1 MRGGWEPSYPLL
13 IKTEGAYSVLE
24 VVNPTTGEVEY
35 TSKKFY
41 KKNAK
46 KLYEEDSEFRGWFDH
61 AVDYSCRE
69 RISRG
74 LLKIDA
80 AIQTEKPTSDESD
93 DSADPLAVPTS
104 DLGGFDDLADI
115 PTSQEE
121 EEPKPKKISKT
132 TTTKRS
138 TSRRKKTADSVV
150 PDDEDTIPS
159 TSEEDED

>member
-1 MRGGWEPSYPLL
+1 MRGGWEPGYPLL
-13 IKTEGAYSVLE
+13 VKTEGAYSVLE

-46 KLYEEDSEFRGWFDH
+46 KLYEEDSEFRGWFDR

-93 DSADPLAVPTS
+93 DSADPLTPTS
-104 DLGGFDDLADI
+104 DLGGFDDLADV
-115 PTSQEE
+115 PTSQE
-121 EEPKPKKISKT
+121 EEPKPKKVSKT

-138 TSRRKKTADSVV
+138 TSRRKKTADLVV
-150 PDDEDTIPS
+150 PDDEDNIPS
-159 TSEEDED
+159 ASEEDED